1 LNATPPPLGGNWR
14 EWAERLN
21 NFLARTK
28 NKLNFLLSG
37 DSASEDGIMLWDP
50 EKGHMVLSVSG
61 AFQPIP
67 YGENSYGYFA
77 DFTDQTVAGADT
89 ATAITFNTSAYSHNV
104 SIDGADASKIVFA
117 RAGVYELNFSAEITS
132 TSGSTVTFYFWPRI
146 NGTDVANSTMVTT
159 LHSNGDKKIV
169 SRSGVFDVNAGDYLQ
184 SMFAVDSTNGS
195 LSTTA
200 ATAFSPAS
208 PSVTLSV
215 AELYVP

>member
-1 LNATPPPLGGNWR
+1 MNPPSPLGQWNT
-14 EWAERLN
+14 WAERLN
-21 NFLARTK
+21 SFLMRTRGV
-28 NKLNFLLSG
+28 LRFLTSN
-37 DSASEDGIMLWDP
+37 DSAAEDGVMMWDR

-67 YGENSYGYFA
+67 YGENSYGSFV
-77 DFTDQTVAGADT
+77 DFTDQTASGADT

-117 RAGVYELNFSAEITS
+117 RAGIYQLNLSAEITS
-132 TSGSTVTFYFWPRI
+132 TSASTVTFYFWPRI

-159 LHSNGDKKIV
+159 LHSNGDKKIT

-184 SMFAVDSTNGS
+184 SMFAVDSTSGS

>member
-1 LNATPPPLGGNWR
+1 LIPPSPLGQWNT
-14 EWAERLN
+14 WAERLN
-21 NFLARTK
+21 AFLQRTRGV
-28 NKLNFLLSG
+28 LRFLTSN
-37 DSASEDGIMLWDP
+37 DSAAEDGVMMWDR

-67 YGENSYGYFA
+67 YGENSYGSFV
-77 DFTDQTVAGADT
+77 DFTDQTASGADT

-117 RAGVYELNFSAEITS
+117 RAGVYKLNFSAEITS

-146 NGTDVANSTMVTT
+146 NGTNVANSTMVTT
-159 LHSNGDKKIV
+159 LHNNGQKKIV

>member
-1 LNATPPPLGGNWR
+1 MIPPSPLGQWNT
-14 EWAERLN
+14 WAERLN
-21 NFLARTK
+21 AFLQRTRGV
-28 NKLNFLLSG
+28 LRFLTSN
-37 DSASEDGIMLWDP
+37 DSAAEDGVMMWDR

-67 YGENSYGYFA
+67 YGENSYGSFV
-77 DFTDQTVAGADT
+77 DFTDQTASGADT

-117 RAGVYELNFSAEITS
+117 RAGVYKLNFSAEITS

-146 NGTDVANSTMVTT
+146 NGTNVANSTMVTT
-159 LHSNGDKKIV
+159 LHNNGQKKIV

-184 SMFAVDSTNGS
+184 SMFAVDSTSGS

>member
-1 LNATPPPLGGNWR
+1 MNPPSPLGQWNT
-14 EWAERLN
+14 WAERLN
-21 NFLARTK
+21 AFLQRTRGV
-28 NKLNFLLSG
+28 LRFLTSN
-37 DSASEDGIMLWDP
+37 DSAAEDGVMMWDR

-67 YGENSYGYFA
+67 YGENSYGSFV
-77 DFTDQTVAGADT
+77 DFTDQTASGADT

-117 RAGVYELNFSAEITS
+117 RAGIYQLNLSAEITS
-132 TSGSTVTFYFWPRI
+132 TSASTVTFYFWPRI

-159 LHSNGDKKIV
+159 LHSNGDKKIT

-184 SMFAVDSTNGS
+184 SMFAVDSTSGS